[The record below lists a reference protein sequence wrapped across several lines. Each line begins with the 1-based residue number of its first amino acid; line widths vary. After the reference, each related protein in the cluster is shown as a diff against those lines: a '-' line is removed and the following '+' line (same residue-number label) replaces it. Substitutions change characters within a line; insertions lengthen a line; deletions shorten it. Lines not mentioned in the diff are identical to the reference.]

1 MNIWTSV
8 CTILLDLGA
17 LAILLYFISQCRIKW
32 KTKGVIYTTISGI
45 FTACLVGAV
54 IYFSILQFKDPT
66 KLVSLTWLM
75 WVLIGLP
82 ILGQLVL
89 EIVYNAINDA
99 KFLEED
105 EKDK

>member
-32 KTKGVIYTTISGI
+32 KTRGMIYTIISGI
-45 FTACLVGAV
+45 FTVCLVGAI
-54 IYFSILQFKDPT
+54 IYFSILQFKDLQ
-66 KLVSLTWLM
+66 KLADLTWLM

-89 EIVYNAINDA
+89 EIVYNAINDT

-105 EKDK
+105 EEDK